1 MGRAAVLVWWYH
13 IEVSIVEVSDSA
25 FFFSGHTSP
34 TSATKT
40 SAIYSATHDI
50 NVW

>member
-25 FFFSGHTSP
+25 FFFLGPHV
-34 TSATKT
+34 
-40 SAIYSATHDI
+40 THKCDQ
-50 NVW
+50 NQRYLQCNAR